1 MTGPN
6 ASIFVRGIGAGQM
19 SFRFKAGSLPAK
31 APVIPSV
38 ITIAI
43 VIPIAV
49 DAIVTIIT
57 ATMVPVAITISLMLF
72 MTITRVPPGL
82 CLGCRAGC
90 HSDAYHH
97 QKHRERPTGTL
108 QQVSQFHNYLP
119 FIELIAI
126 MRLLA

>member
-1 MTGPN
+1 MVE
-6 ASIFVRGIGAGQM
+6 AWGAGQM
-19 SFRFKAGSLPAK
+19 SFRFKAGSLPAE
-31 APVIPSV
+31 APVIPSA

-49 DAIVTIIT
+49 DAIVTIKT
-57 ATMVPVAITISLMLF
+57 ATVVPVTISSKF
-72 MTITRVPPGL
+72 FVTIMTVPPGL

-108 QQVSQFHNYLP
+108 PQVH
-119 FIELIAI
+119 
-126 MRLLA
+126 